1 MNVFKMFLRSSKV
14 WQTCFKDVLCFWKT
28 FVIFVLPLVFL
39 PLPLLGEDDKFK
51 VAYVVVIMASFWV
64 LEVLPLPVTALLP
77 VVMFPLMGIM
87 STSDVTANYLTE
99 TSMNFFASMYV
110 INKHN

>member
-1 MNVFKMFLRSSKV
+1 MSLRSSEMR
-14 WQTCFKDVLCFWKT
+14 QTCFKDVLSFWKT
-28 FVIFVLPLVFL
+28 FVIFVLPLVSL
-39 PLPLLGEDDKFK
+39 PLPILGGDDKFK

-87 STSDVTANYLTE
+87 STSDVTANYLTA
-99 TSMNFFASMYV
+99 TSMNFFASTYV
-110 INKHN
+110 INQHT